1 MMPNYQRKYPV
12 LSTQA
17 YRIVYT
23 VGVQLRRGGRSIREA
38 PSYIMTIW
46 QQLGQ
51 RPEHKVRRWQ
61 RKARVLARK
70 ATRDGHLQSIL
81 TWRVWSALLV
91 ALIFTFGLL
100 ANPTTRHWLSAA
112 FANIA
117 IVGGIVA
124 APVISLVAWIG
135 VSLPTHAPL
144 HQAAP
149 TLFIGAILWM
159 VMGFVSAH
167 ARREEPSDR

>member
-1 MMPNYQRKYPV
+1 
-12 LSTQA
+12 
-17 YRIVYT
+17 VYNS
-23 VGVQLRRGGRSIREA
+23 GGE
-38 PSYIMTIW
+38 
-46 QQLGQ
+46 
-51 RPEHKVRRWQ
+51 VRRWQ
-61 RKARVLARK
+61 RQSRVLARK
-70 ATRDGHLQSIL
+70 AAREGHLQSIL
-81 TWRVWSALLV
+81 TWRVWSA
-91 ALIFTFGLL
+91 ILL
-100 ANPTTRHWLSAA
+100 ALVFTIGVLSHPTSRHWVSAV
-112 FANIA
+112 FAYIA

-167 ARREEPSDR
+167 ARREDPSER